1 MGPWSPNW
9 RPDPSGRRLAGIRA
23 ARRGAL
29 LAAGIFGALVMIAV
43 LRAPADTPSLPSA
56 NLFVALAVAA
66 ISVPG
71 LALLGAG
78 LTAAA
83 LGSRASAA
91 MAGLAMGVGVPVA
104 AVTSAMI
111 GAFVVSGVGALI
123 ASGITGSLEQ
133 AAMTAGEILRGGVT
147 AAVWISPLIAL
158 GAVAWVVLV
167 RRVQPRVIAP
177 LGEAERTDR
186 LPSGDWQAFGDGDVR
201 ASDQDPR
208 AR

>member
-23 ARRGAL
+23 ARRGAI
-29 LAAGIFGALVMIAV
+29 LAAGIFGALVLIAV
-43 LRAPADTPSLPSA
+43 LRAPADTPSLPST
-56 NLFVALAVAA
+56 NLIGALAVA
-66 ISVPG
+66 IVSVPG

-83 LGSRASAA
+83 LGTRASAA

-111 GAFVVSGVGALI
+111 GAFVVLGVFYG
-123 ASGITGSLEQ
+123 LEQ

-158 GAVAWVVLV
+158 GSVAWVVIV
-167 RRVQPRVIAP
+167 RRVQPRVTAP

-186 LPSGDWQAFGDGDVR
+186 LPSDHWQPFGDDDVR
-201 ASDQDPR
+201 ASDQDRR
-208 AR
+208 AP

>member
-9 RPDPSGRRLAGIRA
+9 RPDPSGRRLAEIRA
-23 ARRGAL
+23 ARRGAI
-29 LAAGIFGALVMIAV
+29 LAAGIFGALVTIAV
-43 LRAPADTPSLPSA
+43 LRAPAETPSLPSA
-56 NLFVALAVAA
+56 NVFVALAAA
-66 ISVPG
+66 ATSVPG

-104 AVTSAMI
+104 AVTSVMI
-111 GAFVVSGVGALI
+111 GAFVLSGVAY
-123 ASGITGSLEQ
+123 SLEQ

-158 GAVAWVVLV
+158 GSVAWVVLV
-167 RRVQPRVIAP
+167 RRVQPRVTAP

-186 LPSGDWQAFGDGDVR
+186 LPSGDWQALEDDDVR
-201 ASDQDPR
+201 ASDRDTR
-208 AR
+208 AP

>member
-23 ARRGAL
+23 ARRGAI
-29 LAAGIFGALVMIAV
+29 LAAGIFGALVTIAV
-43 LRAPADTPSLPSA
+43 LRAPAETPSLPSA
-56 NLFVALAVAA
+56 NLIVALAAA
-66 ISVPG
+66 ATSVPG

-104 AVTSAMI
+104 AVTSVMI
-111 GAFVVSGVGALI
+111 GAFVLSGVAY
-123 ASGITGSLEQ
+123 SLEQ

-158 GAVAWVVLV
+158 GSVAWVVLV
-167 RRVQPRVIAP
+167 RRVQPRVTAP

-186 LPSGDWQAFGDGDVR
+186 LPSGDWQALEDDDVR
-201 ASDQDPR
+201 ASDRDTR
-208 AR
+208 AP